1 MDLPFITDPFFYLV
15 AVPSVLLV
23 GISKSGFGMGFGS
36 LATPLMALTVTVPQA
51 AAIMVPLLTAIDL
64 MGIRALRKDLD
75 RQLFKFLLPWALLGV
90 VIGAVLFGLLDAKV
104 VAGIV
109 GIFTLLAL
117 AQRFFFPPNANSKP
131 PPRWVGAIL
140 TVTSGFTSFVAHA
153 GGPPLSAYVLPL
165 RMPPL
170 VYASTLNYL
179 FFFVN
184 LAKWGPYAML
194 GLLDLRNMATSLVLL
209 PVVPLGVVM
218 GVWMARRISP
228 KLFYQLVYLGLFLT
242 GCKLVWDGFLSA

>member
-75 RQLFKFLLPWALLGV
+75 KQLFKFLLPWALLGV

-109 GIFTLLAL
+109 GILPCWRWHSAFFSRQMPTASHRRAGWARSSPSLRASPAL
-117 AQRFFFPPNANSKP
+117 WP
-131 PPRWVGAIL
+131 
-140 TVTSGFTSFVAHA
+140 
-153 GGPPLSAYVLPL
+153 
-165 RMPPL
+165 MP
-170 VYASTLNYL
+170 A
-179 FFFVN
+179 
-184 LAKWGPYAML
+184 
-194 GLLDLRNMATSLVLL
+194 
-209 PVVPLGVVM
+209 
-218 GVWMARRISP
+218 ARP
-228 KLFYQLVYLGLFLT
+228 
-242 GCKLVWDGFLSA
+242 